1 MKLDFYI
8 IEDDISIIRILEN
21 IISEYNLGYV
31 VGNSCNS
38 DQIINDIYNL
48 KPDIALVDFLL
59 PYDDGLQII
68 RRIKETNFKGKFV
81 MISEVTTKNVI
92 SEAYKLG
99 IENYINKPINVI
111 EVVKVI
117 EKIMTNLKNER
128 IINLLGIDMKN
139 EKNILINYTYKMN
152 QIYKDLGIIGQ
163 SGIKNLN
170 AILKKII
177 KEKQNNKYYSYNMY
191 ELYQYIVEE
200 NIDQGIAINVKT
212 VEQRLRRLAI
222 TSIENIASIGIEDF
236 SNYKFEKYST
246 SLFNYKDVKKEM
258 DYLRGKS
265 KYKGK
270 INIKK
275 FIEGICMFVLNEN

>member
-38 DQIINDIYNL
+38 DKIINDIYNL

>member
-8 IEDDISIIRILEN
+8 IEDDISIVRILEN
-21 IISEYNLGYV
+21 IISEYNLGYI

-68 RRIKETNFKGKFV
+68 RRIKGTNFKGKFV

-117 EKIMTNLKNER
+117 EKIITNIKNER

-139 EKNILINYTYKMN
+139 EKNVLTNYTYKIN

-177 KEKQNNKYYSYNMY
+177 KEKQNNRYYTYNMY
-191 ELYQYIVEE
+191 ELYQFIVEE

-275 FIEGICMFVLNEN
+275 FIEGIYMFVLNEN

>member
-8 IEDDISIIRILEN
+8 VEDDTSIIRILEN

-31 VGNSCNS
+31 VGSSCNS
-38 DQIINDIYNL
+38 DEIINEIYNL
-48 KPDIALVDFLL
+48 KPDIASVDFLL

-68 RRIKETNFKGKFV
+68 KRIKETNFKGKFV

-99 IENYINKPINVI
+99 VEYYINKPINVI

-117 EKIMTNLKNER
+117 EKIMTNLKNEKL
-128 IINLLGIDMKN
+128 IDLLGINVKN
-139 EKNILINYTYKMN
+139 QEKTLTNHTYKTN

-170 AILKKII
+170 TILLKII
-177 KEKQNNKYYSYNMY
+177 SEKKNNKNYTYNMY
-191 ELYQYIVEE
+191 ELYEYVVEE
-200 NIDQGIAINVKT
+200 NKKQGVSINAKT

-222 TSIENIASIGIEDF
+222 TSIENISSIGIEDF

-246 SLFNYKDVKKEM
+246 SLYSYKDIRTEM

-265 KYKGK
+265 NFRGK
-270 INIKK
+270 INLKK
-275 FIEGICMFVLNEN
+275 FIEGICIFVLNDN